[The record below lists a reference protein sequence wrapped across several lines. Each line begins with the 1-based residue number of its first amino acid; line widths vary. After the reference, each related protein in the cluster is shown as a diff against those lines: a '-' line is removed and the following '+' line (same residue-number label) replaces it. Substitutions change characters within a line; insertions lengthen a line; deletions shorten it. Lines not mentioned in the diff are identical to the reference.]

1 MIVNKKQKSRR
12 NIIDKTNRSTFL
24 LLTLLFL
31 IFWAANEQENTT
43 YDRLNKK
50 MMSANTLCEDI
61 QVTPLQKQPSN
72 LILFKSVWPT
82 CVSPTSLWN
91 RVHFTKS

>member
-31 IFWAANEQENTT
+31 ISWAANEQENTT
-43 YDRLNKK
+43 YNCLNEK
-50 MMSANTLCEDI
+50 MMSANIFCEDI
-61 QVTPLQKQPSN
+61 QVTPL
-72 LILFKSVWPT
+72 
-82 CVSPTSLWN
+82 
-91 RVHFTKS
+91 